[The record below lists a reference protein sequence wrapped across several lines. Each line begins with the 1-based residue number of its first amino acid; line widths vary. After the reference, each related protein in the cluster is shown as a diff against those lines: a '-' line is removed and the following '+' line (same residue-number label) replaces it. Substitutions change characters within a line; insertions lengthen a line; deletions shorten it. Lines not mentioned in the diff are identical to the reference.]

1 MFLIVSPYISSEVR
15 CVQQKQKKQKQK
27 QRQKQQ
33 QRQKQKQ
40 QQQQHFIPHIRYSEF
55 ETFVNKP
62 NYKTH

>member
-15 CVQQKQKKQKQK
+15 CVQQKQK
-27 QRQKQQ
+27 QKQQ
-33 QRQKQKQ
+33 QQ